1 MRYFIGL
8 LLFSLSFFSGK
19 ALAGEGE
26 NIWTSGKY
34 KIEVEGNK
42 VVIMNNDK
50 RMVVISSIE
59 FNFTK
64 PISIKI
70 KGNTTEKLNLE
81 LQYPPKAKY
90 REEEKPLYAQVE
102 ISVSNNSIKF
112 FSDPKWAEHVTIN
125 LEDNGEHFFGILEP
139 LYPDNRKSPDLRG
152 EVLDIDIE
160 GHGDQYYENY
170 ADAWS
175 AFFMTDKG
183 YASFFDT
190 FAKGRYKLGINN
202 ETSLYHHTGKLE
214 WYIFVG
220 NNGDEIL
227 KEYYG
232 VIGKP
237 KFIPMWACGPMAWRD
252 DAIGG
257 KEEIL
262 SDIKKMTDLQ
272 IPFTSWLVDRPYS
285 NGSNSWSKMDFSS
298 KFSNAKEWIGEINTK
313 YGMRFMTWVGPMT
326 FEDKDFPGLLPNFK
340 GYMDLTNPDAKKEFK
355 RRLNEFQYSAG
366 VRGHKMDRAEE
377 QFPEMSP
384 WYDKTPE
391 AERRNKYIFLY
402 AKTIDD
408 FLKEKYDSD
417 QFNYSRGA
425 FQRCQPYLSALW
437 GGDSRESW
445 DGLAG
450 NIANAMR
457 CGFMGF
463 PVWGSDV
470 GGYLGE
476 GIPEELYA
484 RWLEFGS
491 WSGFFEIKLDN
502 TGGRNDER
510 PPWKY
515 SEKLIYIFRNC
526 TSSRM
531 DMEPF
536 IYSLVNTS
544 YKTGV
549 LMKPLAYMFPEDK
562 KTHDIWNEYM
572 FGNSFLVAPITDT
585 TSTRII
591 YLPKGIWFD
600 FYNKSLKY
608 EGNREISVTAP
619 LDHIPVFVKSN
630 SFYLTG
636 RLLEGNS
643 KLWKHGGNERRLNIY
658 AFPGE
663 KGDTVEFNYVDY
675 LDNNKEK
682 YFVMSNKDN
691 IIEITSPS
699 MTTETVYVIK
709 MDASPKEANVDGE
722 KVKWEWDNVSGTVLI
737 NLKGGNGNKIQIV
750 L

>member
-298 KFSNAKEWIGEINTK
+298 KFSNA
-313 YGMRFMTWVGPMT
+313 
-326 FEDKDFPGLLPNFK
+326 
-340 GYMDLTNPDAKKEFK
+340 
-355 RRLNEFQYSAG
+355 
-366 VRGHKMDRAEE
+366 
-377 QFPEMSP
+377 
-384 WYDKTPE
+384 
-391 AERRNKYIFLY
+391 
-402 AKTIDD
+402 
-408 FLKEKYDSD
+408 
-417 QFNYSRGA
+417 
-425 FQRCQPYLSALW
+425 
-437 GGDSRESW
+437 
-445 DGLAG
+445 
-450 NIANAMR
+450 
-457 CGFMGF
+457 
-463 PVWGSDV
+463 
-470 GGYLGE
+470 
-476 GIPEELYA
+476 
-484 RWLEFGS
+484 
-491 WSGFFEIKLDN
+491 
-502 TGGRNDER
+502 
-510 PPWKY
+510 
-515 SEKLIYIFRNC
+515 
-526 TSSRM
+526 
-531 DMEPF
+531 
-536 IYSLVNTS
+536 
-544 YKTGV
+544 
-549 LMKPLAYMFPEDK
+549 
-562 KTHDIWNEYM
+562 
-572 FGNSFLVAPITDT
+572 
-585 TSTRII
+585 
-591 YLPKGIWFD
+591 
-600 FYNKSLKY
+600 
-608 EGNREISVTAP
+608 
-619 LDHIPVFVKSN
+619 
-630 SFYLTG
+630 
-636 RLLEGNS
+636 
-643 KLWKHGGNERRLNIY
+643 
-658 AFPGE
+658 
-663 KGDTVEFNYVDY
+663 
-675 LDNNKEK
+675 
-682 YFVMSNKDN
+682 
-691 IIEITSPS
+691 
-699 MTTETVYVIK
+699 
-709 MDASPKEANVDGE
+709 
-722 KVKWEWDNVSGTVLI
+722 
-737 NLKGGNGNKIQIV
+737 
-750 L
+750 